1 VRVKPP
7 LHGLG
12 FAHFSVF
19 DQIIAI
25 RMNLYL
31 FVLSFQIILTLNV
44 HILISS
50 SLIIAAAMTFNS
62 LLPAFETES
71 KNESVNEPTE
81 ISIIDFSSTSPA
93 GWQMVNDNVMG
104 GVSRSRLDMHTE
116 GFAVFSGTVS
126 LQNNGGFA
134 SMRTQARNPADLSNF
149 EGVSVRVLGDGK
161 VYNLR
166 LKTVINGRITWYAF
180 EASFTTVAG
189 EWQTHKLAFNEF
201 RAVYRG
207 SAVRGNPPLNPDAV
221 IELGFMIKD
230 EQEGP
235 FSLGISSV
243 SVYR

>member
-1 VRVKPP
+1 
-7 LHGLG
+7 LNTS
-12 FAHFSVF
+12 F
-19 DQIIAI
+19 
-25 RMNLYL
+25 L
-31 FVLSFQIILTLNV
+31 FLATIMV
-44 HILISS
+44 
-50 SLIIAAAMTFNS
+50 FNS
-62 LLPAFETES
+62 FMPDVGPES
-71 KNESVNEPTE
+71 NSATNNMSDSATAGVTNEATSNSRSARESAHDPNGPNNPEANRGNESAPFEVAL
-81 ISIIDFSSTSPA
+81 IDFYNTSPA
-93 GWQMVNDNVMG
+93 AWQMVNDNVMG